1 MIKVLVVDDHPIV
14 RAGLRHVLESEPE
27 IEVGAEADSGA
38 SALEQGAIGQWDV
51 VVLDFGLPDAHGLQV
66 LQQLKEATPDRP
78 VLVLSPRRDADLAVR
93 AMRAGAA
100 GYLGKDSPT
109 TEIVEA
115 IRTTGESGT
124 YVNEWLATQ
133 LSGQP
138 AGSAPPH
145 ARLSGREQEVFM
157 LLASG
162 KRSKDIAAQLSLSV
176 KTVST
181 YRSRVLDKLK
191 VSTNAELGVYAVRH
205 GLLDSGSGTSPD
217 YEEVPFSA
225 SHA

>member
-14 RAGLRHVLESEPE
+14 VAGLRHLVEDQAD
-27 IEVGAEADSGA
+27 IEVAAHAESARDALQQSAAVEAD
-38 SALEQGAIGQWDV
+38 L

-66 LQQLKEATPDRP
+66 LQQLKEQAPARP
-78 VLVLSPRRDADLAVR
+78 VLILSPWRDPDLAVR

-100 GYLGKDSPT
+100 GYLGKESPT
-109 TEIVEA
+109 DEILEA
-115 IRTTGESGT
+115 IRKAAAGQTH
-124 YVNEWLATQ
+124 VNEWLAGQ
-133 LSGQP
+133 LSTVGG
-138 AGSAPPH
+138 ASAPPH
-145 ARLSGREQEVFM
+145 TRLSGREQEVFF

-162 KRSKDIAAQLSLSV
+162 TRSKDIATRLSLSV

-205 GLLDSGSGTSPD
+205 GLLDTPPQAVPDDQVTPPSP
-217 YEEVPFSA
+217 S
-225 SHA
+225 